1 MTKTTIT
8 WTPELDAQLLSLVSA
23 HPGASQ
29 AKLAELLSAMADV
42 PATKK
47 SIGNRLERL
56 RHQPAP
62 VSSVVASVT
71 TPVAAL
77 PFGRVEAV
85 PSLTY
90 LKSKLPTAVK
100 AKGDRLV
107 AFIGDTQ
114 WPYEDKAAF
123 RLALAWIRDVRPDAI
138 YLTGDMVDAY
148 EISRFGADGGAAR
161 PSIQEEITYAHA
173 RLAELRSAAGA
184 DAEIFW
190 IAGNHEERLVSYL
203 ARVAQPL
210 LGLRRAGGNQESVLS
225 LPYLVAAD
233 SLGVTWVGASA
244 GDLGGD
250 YVNAQ
255 VVVTEGLIATH
266 GYHSRKGGGGS
277 SILPLVERWGVSV
290 VGGHDHRAGIA
301 YRSIGGVANVQ
312 LRRLAAV
319 STGMMCR
326 QHLGYNVAPDWQA
339 GFATATLFAA
349 GGFSLDLATIDPED
363 GVLSWRGQR
372 WLDR

>member
-8 WTPELDAQLLSLVSA
+8 WTPELDAQLLSLVA
-23 HPGASQ
+23 THPGASQ
-29 AKLAELLSAMADV
+29 SKLAELLSAAAGV

-56 RHQPAP
+56 RHQPTTISP
-62 VSSVVASVT
+62 VVASVT

-90 LKSKLPTAVK
+90 LKSKLPTA
-100 AKGDRLV
+100 AKPAGERLV
-107 AFIGDTQ
+107 AFMGDTQ
-114 WPYEDKAAF
+114 WPYEDPTAW
-123 RLALAWIRDVRPDAI
+123 RLFLAWVRDARPDAI
-138 YLTGDMVDAY
+138 YLTGDMIDAY
-148 EISRFGADGGAAR
+148 EISRFGADGGAPR
-161 PSIQEEITYAHA
+161 PSIQEEIAYAHA

-184 DAEIFW
+184 DAEILW

-210 LGLRRAGGNQESVLS
+210 IGLRRAGGDHESVLS

-233 SLGVTWVGASA
+233 SLGVTWVGANE

-250 YVNAQ
+250 YMNAQ
-255 VVVTEGLIATH
+255 VVVTDGLVATH
-266 GYHSRKGGGGS
+266 GYHARKGGGGS

-301 YRSIGGVANVQ
+301 YRSVGGVANVP

-326 QHLGYNVAPDWQA
+326 QRLGYNAAPDWQA
-339 GFATATLFAA
+339 GFATATVFAE

-363 GVLSWRGQR
+363 GTLSWRGQR